1 MLQATILIPD
11 SKVFAR
17 NLSLLFIF
25 FTAML
30 SSVHGQSRIYGKIV
44 DSTGKSIA
52 KANVLLLNSNDSVL
66 VKGMLTNETGAY
78 SFENINAGRYLV
90 TATHTGVRPVYSQ
103 PFEIGD
109 KPENMNMGTMQLE
122 ENSIVLAD
130 VTVTAK
136 KPLYEQKIDRLVINV
151 AASITS
157 AGSTVL
163 DVLERSP
170 GIMVNRMNNSLS
182 INGKGG
188 VVVMINGKRNYM
200 DMSAVIQMLASMP
213 SNNIER
219 IEIITTPPANFDAEG
234 DAGIINIVLKA
245 NNQFG
250 TNGSYSLTA
259 GYNKGEQNA
268 VNLNINHRKGKINLF
283 GNYSFSRTR
292 LKQLWTNYHAVT
304 NAGKFMENYSESNRA
319 ALVYQHDV
327 QAGIDYELNKKTII
341 GALITGNYRHWAME
355 ADNNAFVSSDYTLDT
370 TVSIV
375 NNELHTTRSYG
386 ININLQHTFKPDEKL
401 SVNFD
406 YLDYYDNNP
415 NDYNNSF
422 FNSYNNFIY
431 EEKVK
436 SSKITPLKFWVTAI
450 DYSKKISKKV
460 QMEAGVKGTVSR
472 LNNDVQ
478 VATLFQ
484 NSWVTD
490 TSLSGYHNLHESI
503 GAAYS
508 SFSVKLN
515 EKTSVKLGLRYEYTS
530 SILGTATQKN
540 IVDRHYGNL
549 FPSFFFLHTIN
560 DSNSINF
567 SYSRRIWRPSF
578 ADLAPWVIFYDPK
591 TFQTGNPA
599 LLPSIT
605 DAINASYTYKN
616 KILTLSYSY
625 ITNPINNQPAI
636 NEKINRLVNTVTNGK
651 NLKFFNINL
660 SLPFTIT
667 KWWSMQNNLSG
678 NWGQSNSFYKQSITQ
693 EYIYYYFNSTQTFT
707 LPKDISLELSGFYRT
722 KGGWG
727 LYTFNPLGSIDFGA
741 QKKFTKKKSTLSF
754 NIRNLLNS
762 LNSKQYINI
771 PEQNL
776 IVRSTGIYGYTS
788 FSISYNHRFG
798 NDKVKGKRER
808 TTGAED
814 EKGRAY

>member
-1 MLQATILIPD
+1 MLQAAILIPD

-30 SSVHGQSRIYGKIV
+30 SSVHGQSRIHGKIV

-52 KANVLLLNSNDSVL
+52 NANVLLLNSNDSVL

-109 KPENMNMGTMQLE
+109 KLENMNIGTMQLE
-122 ENSIVLAD
+122 ETSIVLAD
-130 VTVTAK
+130 VTVSAK

-200 DMSAVIQMLASMP
+200 NISAVIQMLASMP

-219 IEIITTPPANFDAEG
+219 IEIITTPPANFDADG
-234 DAGIINIVLKA
+234 DAGIINIVLKS

-259 GYNKGEQNA
+259 GYSKGEQSA

-283 GNYSFSRTR
+283 GNYSYSRTR

-327 QAGIDYELNKKTII
+327 QAGIDYEMNKKTII
-341 GALITGNYRHWAME
+341 GALITGNYRHWAMK
-355 ADNNAFVSSDYTLDT
+355 ADNNAFVSEDYTLDT

-401 SVNFD
+401 TVNFD

-415 NDYNNSF
+415 NDYNNSY
-422 FNSYNNFIY
+422 FNAYNNFIY
-431 EEKVK
+431 DEKVK
-436 SSKITPLKFWVTAI
+436 SSKTTPLKFWVTAI

-460 QMEAGVKGTVSR
+460 EMEAGLKGTVSR
-472 LNNDVQ
+472 LTNDVQ

-484 NSWVTD
+484 NIWVTD
-490 TSLSGYHNLHESI
+490 TSLSGNHKLKESI
-503 GAAYS
+503 AAAYS
-508 SFSVKLN
+508 SFSIAFNK
-515 EKTSVKLGLRYEYTS
+515 KTSVKLGLRYEYAS
-530 SILGTATQKN
+530 SILGTAIQKN
-540 IVDRHYGNL
+540 MVDRHYGNL

-636 NEKINRLVNTVTNGK
+636 DEKINRLVNTVTNGK

-660 SLPFTIT
+660 SLPFRIT

-678 NWGQSNSFYKQSITQ
+678 NWGQSNSFYKESVTQ
-693 EYIYYYFNSTQTFT
+693 EYIYAYLNSTQTFT

-762 LNSKQYINI
+762 LHSNSYVNI

-776 IVRSTGIYGYTS
+776 IVRSGGIYGYTS